1 MIEPT
6 PSPERFSK
14 TYRLAMAVCAPL
26 RWWSGMEVEGA
37 EALPLSGPVLL
48 VANHDSQT
56 DPVML
61 GMAARRRRQIR
72 AIAKASL
79 WDIKG
84 LGPILDGMG
93 QIKIK
98 RASGDADAL
107 VHAVAALREGACLGI
122 FPEGTISAGRT
133 LRAHSGI
140 GRLALEVPEAKLV
153 LAACVG
159 TTDFVRFPKKPDVK
173 IRFFE
178 PASGQADPGEDAA
191 ALSQRLLD
199 EIRAVVPPAD
209 AGREPVKTR
218 ARYEKRSAEQ
228 EARRRV
234 RIAKQQAATQDSPE
248 REREPTA

>member
-6 PSPERFSK
+6 PSPEQFSK
-14 TYRLAMAVCAPL
+14 TYRLAMALCAPL
-26 RWWSGMEVEGA
+26 RWWGGMKVEGA
-37 EALPLSGPVLL
+37 EAVPLSEPVLL

-61 GMAARRRRQIR
+61 GMALRERRQIR

-98 RASGDADAL
+98 RAAGDAGAL
-107 VHAVAALREGACLGI
+107 DHAIAALREGACIGI
-122 FPEGTISAGRT
+122 FPEGTISAGRN

-153 LAACVG
+153 CAAVTG
-159 TTDFVRFPKKPDVK
+159 TTDFVRFPKKPTVK
-173 IRFFE
+173 VRFFE
-178 PASGQADPGEDAA
+178 PASGQTDPGEDPA

-199 EIRAVVPPAD
+199 EIRAVAGPAD
-209 AGREPVKTR
+209 AGRDPVKTR

-228 EARRRV
+228 EARRRE
-234 RIAKQQAATQDSPE
+234 RIAKAKAAAPDPPE
-248 REREPTA
+248 REREPTL